1 MVLEEIGVCDTSVKY
16 FCTPSEF
23 AKNMFYYITRCGH
36 YFCNRDYTFTWD
48 SEHGRLPSRMTYLL
62 FYIKSGSLTIKYG
75 GRTQRATSRQVIFI
89 DCRLPHEYWTNGDL
103 EFLWLHLDGSNIGQ
117 FHDEI
122 AKTRGTVFS
131 VEKSDILYT
140 LIETAITTSYSSSE
154 IERSQLLYRIL
165 CELLIPTVSIAYKSD
180 NMVARAMEYIGSHYM
195 ENINVST
202 VASHINISTSHLSR
216 LFKQWTACPPYEF
229 IILARITRAKQM
241 LCTTS
246 LSVKEIAYAVGYN
259 SEVNFITSFTAKV
272 GASPGNFRK
281 GLG

>member
-1 MVLEEIGVCDTSVKY
+1 
-16 FCTPSEF
+16 
-23 AKNMFYYITRCGH
+23 
-36 YFCNRDYTFTWD
+36 
-48 SEHGRLPSRMTYLL
+48 MTYLL

-75 GRTQRATSRQVIFI
+75 GRTQRAASKQVVFI
-89 DCRLPHEYWTNGDL
+89 DCRMPHEYWTNGAL
-103 EFLWLHLDGSNIGQ
+103 EFLWLHLDGSNTKQ
-117 FHDEI
+117 FYNEI
-122 AKTRGTVFS
+122 IKTRGVVFS

-140 LIETAITTSYSSSE
+140 LIETAIMTTYTSSE

-165 CELLIPTVSIAYKSD
+165 CELLIPTAGNGYKIN
-180 NMVARAMEYIGSHYM
+180 NMVAKTMEYIGSHYM
-195 ENINVST
+195 ENISVST
-202 VASHINISTSHLSR
+202 VASHLNISTSHLSR

-229 IILARITRAKQM
+229 IVLTRITRAKQM

-246 LSVKEIAYAVGYN
+246 LSIKEIAYAVGYN

>member
-1 MVLEEIGVCDTSVKY
+1 
-16 FCTPSEF
+16 
-23 AKNMFYYITRCGH
+23 
-36 YFCNRDYTFTWD
+36 
-48 SEHGRLPSRMTYLL
+48 MTYLL

-103 EFLWLHLDGSNIGQ
+103 EFLWLHLDGSNTGQ

-122 AKTRGTVFS
+122 TKTRGIVFS
-131 VEKSDILYT
+131 VEKSDILHT
-140 LIETAITTSYSSSE
+140 LIETAITTCYSSSE
-154 IERSQLLYRIL
+154 IERSQFLYRIL
-165 CELLIPTVSIAYKSD
+165 CELLIPTVSAAYKSND
-180 NMVARAMEYIGSHYM
+180 MVARAMEYIGSHYM
-195 ENINVST
+195 ENINVSA

-216 LFKQWTACPPYEF
+216 LFKQRTACPPHEF
-229 IILARITRAKQM
+229 IVLARITRAKQM